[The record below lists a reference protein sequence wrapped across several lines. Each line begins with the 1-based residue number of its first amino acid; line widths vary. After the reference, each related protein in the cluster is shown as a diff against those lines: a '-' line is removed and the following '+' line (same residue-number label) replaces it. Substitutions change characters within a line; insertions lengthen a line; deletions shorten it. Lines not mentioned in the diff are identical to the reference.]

1 MVNIMKDK
9 VETQDS
15 DFEPRV
21 YEVGYL
27 IVPSVAQE
35 NLPEK
40 VTAIR
45 SVIESVKGSI
55 LDEGEPRYQ
64 DLAYDMATTINNKK
78 VVHKAGYFGWLK
90 CEIDPAS
97 IESIDEKLKA
107 DTELIRFII
116 IKTVREDTL
125 APIEAAFTAE
135 REEKA
140 RKEREKMTVK
150 PKTEEEEVKDPAS
163 KEEIDETIDKLIVD

>member
-1 MVNIMKDK
+1 MKNE

-15 DFEPRV
+15 GFEPSV
-21 YEVGYL
+21 YEVSYL

-40 VTAIR
+40 ISALR
-45 SVIESVKGSI
+45 GVIESAGGKL
-55 LDEGEPRYQ
+55 LDEGDPKYQ
-64 DLAYDMATTINNKK
+64 DLAYDMATVVANKK

-90 CEIDPAS
+90 FEINPTS
-97 IESIDEKLKA
+97 IKKIDEKFETN
-107 DTELIRFII
+107 TELIRFLI

-125 APIEAAFTAE
+125 APIEAVFASE

-140 RKEREKMTVK
+140 RKEREKMK
-150 PKTEEEEVKDPAS
+150 PTPIKKEVENIENPAS
-163 KEEIDETIDKLIVD
+163 KEEIDETIEKLIVD